1 MDLLKYSEVAKEL
14 RCSTGT
20 VKRLV
25 YQGVIP
31 ALKLSD
37 RVVRIRREDFA
48 AALEA
53 SRTGAA

>member
-1 MDLLKYSEVAKEL
+1 MDLLKYEEVAKEL

-25 YQGVIP
+25 YEGKIP